1 MLGEGALVASVL
13 GTSGALLYLQY
24 LRNKVNIRRK
34 SCGFIAGYLWSPSLS
49 TVPQEQGKI
58 STDKSCGFRRYLW
71 SPPLSTV
78 PLKQGKYLQKILC
91 HF

>member
-58 STDKSCGFRRYLW
+58 SRDNLVASGGTSGAL
-71 SPPLSTV
+71 L
-78 PLKQGKYLQKILC
+78 YLQYLRNKVK
-91 HF
+91 